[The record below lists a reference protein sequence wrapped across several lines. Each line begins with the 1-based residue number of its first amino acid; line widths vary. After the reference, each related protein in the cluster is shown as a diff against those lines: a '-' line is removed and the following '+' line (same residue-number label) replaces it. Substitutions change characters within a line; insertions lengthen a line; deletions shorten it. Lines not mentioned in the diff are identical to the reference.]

1 MALKSQNAMCP
12 DVTKSIFEEGVELR
26 VVPQNKFPVQFFVS
40 EDGNIGVK
48 VYPNGRKAR
57 QVARYVTSP
66 NQKNLRNAHRKQR
79 YLQFR
84 NAFGPHKAITTS
96 HAVYLAW
103 VGEIPEGMQID
114 HLNNITIDNRASNLD
129 IVTNAENLRRSRYQH
144 LLNKHCP
151 AHAQTF
157 TREDYL
163 RFFAM
168 PFEEFKAMIIHDFPL
183 PTQKAEDI
191 DKFMEREMSRHHE
204 N

>member
-12 DVTKSIFEEGVELR
+12 DVPKSIFEEGVELR
-26 VVPQNKFPVQFFVS
+26 VVPQKEFPIQFYIS
-40 EDGNIGVK
+40 DDGKIGLK
-48 VYPNGRKAR
+48 VYPNGRKSRVFAW
-57 QVARYVTSP
+57 YESSP

-84 NAFGPHKAITTS
+84 HAFGNHKAILTS
-96 HAVYLAW
+96 RAVYLAW
-103 VGEIPEGMQID
+103 FGEIPEGMQID

-129 IVTNAENLRRSRYQH
+129 VVTNGENKRRSRYQH

-168 PFEEFKAMIIHDFPL
+168 PFEEFKAMIEHDFPL
-183 PTQKAEDI
+183 PTEKAEDI